1 MARAELDVLV
11 TWAADE
17 GWNPGLNDA
26 DLFWDTDPA
35 GFVAAEAGGALVGG
49 GSIVSYDGRFGF
61 MGFFIVAPA
70 HRGRGLGRR
79 LWVHRRD
86 ALLARL
92 RPGAAIGLDGVF
104 AMQAFYARGG
114 FRLAGRDLRM
124 EGVGASATPAAGLVD
139 AREVSPAALGV
150 DGVFAM
156 QAFYA
161 RGGFRLA
168 GRDLRMEGVGAA
180 ATLASG
186 LVDAREVPPAALAAY
201 DAGRF
206 PAPRA
211 GFVERWIAQPGARA
225 LAAVDAGGIRG
236 YGVARPCRTGFKI
249 GPLFA
254 ADAGVAE
261 DLFCGLADHAAGA
274 ALFLDVPEGNRA
286 AMALAGRHG
295 MREVFGCARMYL
307 GSRPAL
313 PEHEVFGV
321 TTFELG

>member
-124 EGVGASATPAAGLVD
+124 EGVGA
-139 AREVSPAALGV
+139 
-150 DGVFAM
+150 
-156 QAFYA
+156 
-161 RGGFRLA
+161 
-168 GRDLRMEGVGAA
+168 A

-211 GFVERWIAQPGARA
+211 GLCDPALHEPGARA

-261 DLFCGLADHAAGA
+261 DLFRGLADHAAGA
-274 ALFLDVPEGNRA
+274 PLFLDVPEDNLA
-286 AMALAGRHG
+286 AMALARRHG
-295 MREVFGCARMYL
+295 MREVYGCARMYL
-307 GSRPAL
+307 GPRPAL
-313 PEHEVFGV
+313 AEHEVFGV

>member
-1 MARAELDVLV
+1 VENLAIRAMSRGELDVLV
-11 TWAADE
+11 AWAADE

-35 GFVAAEAGGALVGG
+35 GFVAAEADGALVGG

-70 HRGRGLGRR
+70 ERGRGLGRR
-79 LWVHRRD
+79 LWAHRRD
-86 ALLARL
+86 ALIARL
-92 RPGAAIGLDGVF
+92 RPGAAVGLDGVF

-114 FRLAGRDLRM
+114 FRMAGRDLRM
-124 EGVGASATPAAGLVD
+124 EGVGASAPLAAGLVD
-139 AREVSPAALGV
+139 AREVS
-150 DGVFAM
+150 
-156 QAFYA
+156 
-161 RGGFRLA
+161 
-168 GRDLRMEGVGAA
+168 
-180 ATLASG
+180 
-186 LVDAREVPPAALAAY
+186 PAALAAY

-206 PAPRA
+206 PAPRP

-225 LAAVDAGGIRG
+225 LAAVDGGAIRG
-236 YGVARPCRTGFKI
+236 YGVVRPCRTGFKV

-254 ADAGVAE
+254 ADAAVAE
-261 DLFCGLADHAAGA
+261 PLFRGLGDHAAGA
-274 ALFLDVPEGNRA
+274 PLFLDVPEANRA
-286 AMALAGRHG
+286 AMDLARRHG

-307 GSRPAL
+307 GPRPAL

>member
-1 MARAELDVLV
+1 MIRRMSREDLDVLV
-11 TWAADE
+11 GWAAAE
-17 GWNPGLNDA
+17 GWNPGLRDA
-26 DLFWDTDPA
+26 EMFWETDPD
-35 GFVAAEAGGALVGG
+35 GFVAVEEDGRLVAG

-61 MGFFIVAPA
+61 MGFFIVAPT

-92 RPGAAIGLDGVF
+92 RPGAPIGMDGVF

-114 FRLAGRDLRM
+114 FAFAGRDLRM
-124 EGVGASATPAAGLVD
+124 EGIGAPARTAPGLVD
-139 AREVSPAALGV
+139 AREL
-150 DGVFAM
+150 
-156 QAFYA
+156 
-161 RGGFRLA
+161 
-168 GRDLRMEGVGAA
+168 
-180 ATLASG
+180 
-186 LVDAREVPPAALAAY
+186 PPAELAAY

-211 GFVERWIAQPGARA
+211 AFVARWVAQPGARA
-225 LAAVDAGGIRG
+225 LAAVADGGIRG
-236 YGVARPCRTGFKI
+236 YGVVRPCRVGFKI

-254 ADAGVAE
+254 ADAAVAD
-261 DLFCGLADHAAGA
+261 DLFRALGDHAAGA
-274 ALFLDVPEGNRA
+274 PLFLDVPEGNPA
-286 AMALAGRHG
+286 AVALAARHG

-307 GSRPAL
+307 GPRPVL